1 MSCWIIR
8 INVYNSSSPFYSF
21 LILCVPCWERRYPI
35 SPWRIPCTFMNC
47 NLSSNSSSLQPIQSP
62 ASTSALIEL
71 TVQWVAACWTASGY
85 QNPILYLDT
94 ILYIQSFFPFKP
106 MYTYRYNYQ
115 NSTFFLFNPTMIQSS
130 KLNLSFYSILHLDT
144 IIKIQLSFLFNPTPR
159 YNPLYST
166 FLSIQSYT

>member
-62 ASTSALIEL
+62 ASTSALLEL
-71 TVQWVAACWTASGY
+71 TLQWVAACWTAPVDQCRPCLKFHKY
-85 QNPILYLDT
+85 VLKYDIFYFNNLRQI
-94 ILYIQSFFPFKP
+94 YIFDLIW
-106 MYTYRYNYQ
+106 
-115 NSTFFLFNPTMIQSS
+115 NSN
-130 KLNLSFYSILHLDT
+130 
-144 IIKIQLSFLFNPTPR
+144 
-159 YNPLYST
+159 ST